1 MACPRRPAGRCVV
14 TRQSVRKP
22 ARTAAGAVIDMATRE
37 AALRT
42 LSQLGALDTADAL
55 GLIGDHRTTRTEAN
69 GRTREVWAL

>member
-1 MACPRRPAGRCVV
+1 M

-22 ARTAAGAVIDMATRE
+22 ARTAAGAVVDVAIRD

-42 LSQLGALDTADAL
+42 LAQLGASDVADAL
-55 GLIGDHRTTRTEAN
+55 GLIGDHQTTRTEAD

>member
-1 MACPRRPAGRCVV
+1 M
-14 TRQSVRKP
+14 TRQANRKP
-22 ARTAAGAVIDMATRE
+22 ARTAAGAVVELPIRD

-55 GLIGDHRTTRTEAN
+55 GLVGDHQTTRTEAD